1 VENRKC
7 YLYPEKFQPLAL
19 EILNSEKSMLHTQT
33 ISSISRKLILSVL
46 FVLGSLISSADWK
59 GYFDHS
65 DIIALVKCT
74 KTSEN
79 SEKITVLKCYK
90 GNLKKGDELTLT
102 TYFRDIVGVFGR
114 TNLVIFADIKADSSI
129 EKSYNIN
136 HWLQLQGKSIE
147 SNLYDRSP
155 TPYTSITQFK
165 NFDRFLDAYGDS
177 TLRPE
182 VYKEILK
189 KLKRAKHVGEVTL
202 YLMELYIL
210 GFNQYHPIF
219 GDFTNVNNS
228 SLQYALIH
236 LMGNIRT
243 DESRAILNSFLSS
256 KKMWLVG
263 MTIQILANDAPEKAG
278 PILLERYK
286 IWNKEELEYKSW
298 DNQVYVGS
306 NSDFGVFQ
314 PFISI
319 FQNSPNIEQEEY
331 QSSMGRWEIIAAF
344 GKLRYEP
351 AGPFLISLLD
361 KCNPTEYLEIV
372 DALQK
377 IGNKEYV
384 HHLNMQLDSSNH
396 DNVYWLSRKIAKDS
410 IIECL
415 PSLRN
420 YVSRINRNEKCYF
433 HFLVSDDEGL
443 GAFSDSLT
451 RDFLLLDFE
460 NFLDSSR
467 TLLCDEITDWNV
479 EYIKS
484 FSKNKESR
492 ALPLLNRALFET
504 YALNEDFGKYPKL
517 FQIKKELE
525 DSAMIMFQQK
535 LQNTGYKWF
544 SLRKCVAFIDNTKE
558 VAQGKSPKAHFAVE
572 CEVIEKERSFDSE
585 GAAALYAEIIQ
596 KELGIVADSVSIRIR
611 GYNYTKYELP
621 SYNWIVPN
629 DWHKPLFYEYSNY
642 FIENPTEEVIQM
654 YQGLLD
660 YNYIKR
666 PREIEA
672 LNNTILEMKTKLT
685 ELQKEE
691 GQIGT
696 KKD

>member
-1 VENRKC
+1 
-7 YLYPEKFQPLAL
+7 
-19 EILNSEKSMLHTQT
+19 MLHTQT

-46 FVLGSLISSADWK
+46 LVLGSFISSADWK

-74 KTSEN
+74 KTSED

-90 GNLKKGDELTLT
+90 GNLKEGDELTLT

-147 SNLYDRSP
+147 CNLYDRSP

-219 GDFTNVNNS
+219 RDFTNVNNS

-243 DESRAILNSFLSS
+243 DESRAILNSILSS

-278 PILLERYK
+278 PILLERFK
-286 IWNKEELEYKSW
+286 IWHKEELEYKSW
-298 DNQVYVGS
+298 NNQVYAGS

-351 AGPFLISLLD
+351 AGPYLISFLD
-361 KCNPTEYLEIV
+361 KCDDYEYSEVMTVLE
-372 DALQK
+372 K
-377 IGNKEYV
+377 IGKQNHTSHIKKLLDTDDYKKIQWIAEKIV
-384 HHLNMQLDSSNH
+384 KDSLVTCLPNLINFISRLDHNANCQLD
-396 DNVYWLSRKIAKDS
+396 
-410 IIECL
+410 
-415 PSLRN
+415 
-420 YVSRINRNEKCYF
+420 
-433 HFLVSDDEGL
+433 FLVSPELGL
-443 GAFSDSLT
+443 GAFSDT
-451 RDFLLLDFE
+451 ITKNFLLDDFK
-460 NFLDSSR
+460 NFLNNSHK
-467 TLLCDEITDWNV
+467 LKCDNIETWNTQ
-479 EYIKS
+479 YIKS
-484 FSKNKESR
+484 FSKNKEQR
-492 ALPLLNRALFET
+492 ARTLINRLFFE
-504 YALNEDFGKYPKL
+504 NFG
-517 FQIKKELE
+517 I
-525 DSAMIMFQQK
+525 
-535 LQNTGYKWF
+535 N
-544 SLRKCVAFIDNTKE
+544 
-558 VAQGKSPKAHFAVE
+558 
-572 CEVIEKERSFDSE
+572 
-585 GAAALYAEIIQ
+585 
-596 KELGIVADSVSIRIR
+596 
-611 GYNYTKYELP
+611 
-621 SYNWIVPN
+621 
-629 DWHKPLFYEYSNY
+629 
-642 FIENPTEEVIQM
+642 
-654 YQGLLD
+654 
-660 YNYIKR
+660 
-666 PREIEA
+666 
-672 LNNTILEMKTKLT
+672 
-685 ELQKEE
+685 
-691 GQIGT
+691 
-696 KKD
+696 